1 MTLPPERNDSTILR
15 EISARILRYCG
26 LCKASRLAMLCHA
39 FLVVTATEPRADATN
54 NALITLTVN
63 EFRRLFDASR
73 RRGRVDV
80 SWWYA
85 SHPGQPVTPTQ
96 QKVGKLQLALK
107 GLPAARDL
115 AEAFEITRSLPH
127 GHVAAGAGQRTATG
141 PRGKGSQDQT
151 TPKRGNC
158 RPRADPPGA
167 ALCPSESSVGP
178 RGLLFGCCPERMDA
192 LQLI

>member
-1 MTLPPERNDSTILR
+1 
-15 EISARILRYCG
+15 
-26 LCKASRLAMLCHA
+26 
-39 FLVVTATEPRADATN
+39 
-54 NALITLTVN
+54 
-63 EFRRLFDASR
+63 
-73 RRGRVDV
+73 V
-80 SWWYA
+80 SWWCA